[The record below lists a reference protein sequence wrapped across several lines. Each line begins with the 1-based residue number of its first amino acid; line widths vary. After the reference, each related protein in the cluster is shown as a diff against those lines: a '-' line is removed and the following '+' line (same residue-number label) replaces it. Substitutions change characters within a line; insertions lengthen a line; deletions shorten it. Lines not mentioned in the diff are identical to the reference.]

1 MSELLKAVA
10 NITETLITT
19 TMGHNARSNGIIEVF
34 WRFWNRCMRL
44 LPDDHYSKWPS
55 FAARIAFAYNTAP
68 HQSLGG
74 ISPYELYHD
83 IAARD
88 TLSAILNESTE
99 HLVQLPDEAGDIEN
113 ARLFAIAVRTS
124 TTAFVQLARNH
135 DQYLKNETAATLNNK
150 GFPRSFIVGIRSK
163 LDFLRLKLS
172 LKPPVAAAT
181 TFPRGEAHA
190 AS

>member
-1 MSELLKAVA
+1 MDQIVFRHGPPEILHCDEAPEFMSELLKEVA

-74 ISPYELYHD
+74 ISPYELYHG

-88 TLSAILNESTE
+88 TLSQPSST
-99 HLVQLPDEAGDIEN
+99 N
-113 ARLFAIAVRTS
+113 R
-124 TTAFVQLARNH
+124 RN
-135 DQYLKNETAATLNNK
+135 
-150 GFPRSFIVGIRSK
+150 I
-163 LDFLRLKLS
+163 
-172 LKPPVAAAT
+172 
-181 TFPRGEAHA
+181 
-190 AS
+190 